1 MILRDVTSPSPT
13 RRRIHPAWII
23 AAVTL
28 LTMMGSAGFRA
39 APGVLMHPLHDEF
52 GWSMGLMGT
61 AVSINLI
68 LFGLTAPFSAAL
80 MERFGVRP
88 VMIFALVLIGLGS
101 VLPRWMT
108 QPWQLI
114 VCWGV
119 LIGLGTGAIS
129 MSLVATITGRWFVA
143 RRGLVSGVLSAANA
157 TGQLAFLPVMAWL
170 STSSGWRSASTT
182 IGIASWCAIPLVAL
196 FMRNR
201 PEDLG
206 VRAYGAQDDAPP
218 VKPVR
223 GAGRLALNTLREALH
238 HRAFWLLAGT
248 FAVCGASTN
257 GLVGTH
263 FIPAAMDHGMG
274 EQAAAGLLA
283 LVGIFDIVG
292 TIASGWLTDR
302 FDPRLL
308 LGLYYFGR
316 GLSLFALPTLFS
328 DSVQLNM
335 FAFILFYGLDWVAT
349 VPPTMALCRIH
360 FGERAPIV
368 FGWVFASHQFGAA
381 VTAGVAGWIRD
392 DRGNYDLAFY
402 IAGVLCIVAAAACP
416 TIVTRK
422 TRPVGGGDATAQ
434 EVASELQV

>member
-1 MILRDVTSPSPT
+1 MLRTS
-13 RRRIHPAWII
+13 RIHPAWII

-39 APGVLMHPLHDEF
+39 APGVLMNPLHDEF

-68 LFGLTAPFSAAL
+68 LFGLVAPFSAAL

-88 VMIFALVLIGLGS
+88 VMVFALVLIGLGS

-114 VCWGV
+114 ACWGL

-129 MSLVATITGRWFVA
+129 MSLVATITGRWFVE

-170 STSSGWRSASTT
+170 STNQGWRSASTT
-182 IGIASWCAIPLVAL
+182 IGIASWCAVPLVLL

-206 VRAYGAQDDAPP
+206 VRAYGAAKDAPP
-218 VKPVR
+218 ASKPV
-223 GAGRLALNTLREALH
+223 GNAAKLAVTTLRDALR

-248 FAVCGASTN
+248 FAICGASTN

-263 FIPAAMDHGMG
+263 FIPAAIDHGMG

-283 LVGIFDIVG
+283 LVGIFDIIA

-302 FDPRLL
+302 FDPRLM

-316 GLSLFALPTLFS
+316 GLSLFALPSLFA

-349 VPPTMALCRIH
+349 VPPTMALCRQH
-360 FGERAPIV
+360 FGDRAPIV
-368 FGWVFASHQFGAA
+368 FGWVFASHQLGAA
-381 VTAGVAGWIRD
+381 LTASFAGWIRD
-392 DRGNYDLAFY
+392 DRGTYDMAFY
-402 IAGVLCIVAAAACP
+402 IAGALCIMAAAVCP
-416 TIVTRK
+416 TIVAQRTK
-422 TRPVGGGDATAQ
+422 LTDCDTEEVHSTVG
-434 EVASELQV
+434 ELQV

>member
-1 MILRDVTSPSPT
+1 MNSRST
-13 RRRIHPAWII
+13 RRIHPAWMI
-23 AAVTL
+23 AGVTL

-61 AVSINLI
+61 AVSINLV

-88 VMIFALVLIGLGS
+88 VMAGALVLIGLGS
-101 VLPRWMT
+101 VLPRWMNA
-108 QPWQLI
+108 PWQLI
-114 VCWGV
+114 ACWGV

-143 RRGLVSGVLSAANA
+143 KRGVVSGVLSAANA

-170 STSSGWRSASTT
+170 STHQGWRAASTT
-182 IGIASWCAIPLVAL
+182 IGVAAWCAVPLVVL

-206 VRAYGAQDDAPP
+206 TRAYGAAADAPP
-218 VKPVR
+218 TPVAS
-223 GAGRLALNTLREALH
+223 GNAAALAVGTLRDALH

-283 LVGIFDIVG
+283 LVGVFDIVG

-302 FDPRLL
+302 VDPRLL
-308 LGLYYFGR
+308 LGIYYFGR
-316 GLSLFALPTLFS
+316 GLSLFALPSLFS
-328 DSVQLNM
+328 NSMHPNM
-335 FAFILFYGLDWVAT
+335 LAFILFYGLDWVAT
-349 VPPTMALCRIH
+349 VPPTMALCREH
-360 FGERAPIV
+360 FGDRAPVV
-368 FGWVFASHQFGAA
+368 FGWVFASHQIGAA
-381 VTAGVAGWIRD
+381 VTASVAGWVRD
-392 DRGNYDLAFY
+392 SEGTYDMAFY
-402 IAGVLCIVAAAACP
+402 AAAVLCLIAAAVCP
-416 TIVTRK
+416 TIRS
-422 TRPVGGGDATAQ
+422 RGGSGKSDTTAA

>member
-1 MILRDVTSPSPT
+1 MRA
-13 RRRIHPAWII
+13 RRFAIHPAWII
-23 AAVTL
+23 ALVTL

-39 APGVLMHPLHDEF
+39 APGVLMHPLHGEF
-52 GWSMGLMGT
+52 GWPMGLMGT

-88 VMIFALVLIGLGS
+88 VMVVALILIGLGS
-101 VLPRWMT
+101 ILPRWMT
-108 QPWQLI
+108 EPWQLI
-114 VCWGV
+114 ACWGV
-119 LIGLGTGAIS
+119 LIGLGTGSIS
-129 MSLVATITGRWFVA
+129 MSLVATITGRWFVQQ
-143 RRGLVSGVLSAANA
+143 RGLVSGVLSAANA

-170 STSSGWRSASTT
+170 LTTQGWRAASTT
-182 IGIASWCAIPLVAL
+182 IGVAALCAVPLVVL
-196 FMRNR
+196 FIRNR

-206 VRAYGAQDDAPP
+206 VRAYGATERDPP
-218 VKPVR
+218 ASVPVQN
-223 GAGRLALNTLREALH
+223 AAKLAVTTLRQALH
-238 HRAFWLLAGT
+238 SRTFWLLAGT
-248 FAVCGASTN
+248 FAICGASTN

-283 LVGIFDIVG
+283 LVGVFDIVG

-308 LGLYYFGR
+308 LGIYYAGR

-349 VPPTMALCRIH
+349 VPPTMALCRQH

-368 FGWVFASHQFGAA
+368 FGWVFASHQLGAA
-381 VTAGVAGWIRD
+381 VTASAAGWIRD
-392 DRGNYDLAFY
+392 DRGTYDLAFY
-402 IAGVLCIVAAAACP
+402 AAGALCIIAAAVCP
-416 TIVTRK
+416 TIHAGRK
-422 TRPVGGGDATAQ
+422 QLTEKDAENVHSTVG
-434 EVASELQV
+434 ELQV

>member
-1 MILRDVTSPSPT
+1 MFARS
-13 RRRIHPAWII
+13 RIHPAWII

-39 APGVLMHPLHDEF
+39 APGVLMHPLHNEF
-52 GWSMGLMGT
+52 GWSMGLMGS
-61 AVSINLI
+61 AVSINLV

-88 VMIFALVLIGLGS
+88 VMVVALLLIGLGS

-114 VCWGV
+114 ACWGV

-129 MSLVATITGRWFVA
+129 MSLVATITGRWFVQ

-170 STSSGWRSASTT
+170 LTTQGWRAASTT
-182 IGIASWCAIPLVAL
+182 IGVAAWCAVPLVLL

-206 VRAYGAQDDAPP
+206 VRAYGAPENSTSSAPP
-218 VKPVR
+218 VR
-223 GAGRLALNTLREALH
+223 NAARLAVTTLRTAMRS
-238 HRAFWLLAGT
+238 RAFWLLAGT
-248 FAVCGASTN
+248 FAICGASTN

-302 FDPRLL
+302 FDPRWL
-308 LGLYYFGR
+308 LGVYYFGR
-316 GLSLFALPTLFS
+316 GLSLFALPSLFS
-328 DSVQLNM
+328 STVHLNM

-349 VPPTMALCRIH
+349 VPPTMALCRQH
-360 FGERAPIV
+360 FGDRAPIV
-368 FGWVFASHQFGAA
+368 FGWVFASHQLGAA
-381 VTAGVAGWIRD
+381 ATASAAGWIRD
-392 DRGNYDLAFY
+392 DQGNYNMAFY
-402 IAGVLCIVAAAACP
+402 AAGVLCIVAATVCP
-416 TIVTRK
+416 TIVTRRGK
-422 TRPVGGGDATAQ
+422 LTEQDNEDVHSTVG
-434 EVASELQV
+434 ELQV